1 MKNALISLWRSGE
14 LFFLLVAFY
23 VIFKSLSI
31 EDLTI
36 RTCLGC
42 NTALLLFAYC
52 LFKKNYSKKL
62 NDSSGEDKE

>member
-14 LFFLLVAFY
+14 LLFLLVAFY
-23 VIFKSLSI
+23 VIFKSLSV
-31 EDLTI
+31 EDHAI

-62 NDSSGEDKE
+62 NDSQKENKD

>member
-1 MKNALISLWRSGE
+1 MKNALISLWRRGE

-23 VIFKSLSI
+23 VIFKSLSV
-31 EDLTI
+31 EDHAI
-36 RTCLGC
+36 RTCLCC

-62 NDSSGEDKE
+62 SDSQKENKD

>member
-36 RTCLGC
+36 RICLGC

-62 NDSSGEDKE
+62 SDSQKENKD